1 MTILGKTLPDL
12 DVADLDT
19 AKKIEAFY
27 AGYETALNDAKTMT
41 NRVKLIE
48 TVCNAVFKG
57 LDELFGEDTA
67 KHLFGDKTNISDCV
81 MAVNQMTQEIKQ
93 ADGKLGDELTQ
104 ITKSTGNRAARR
116 SAAKTK
122 K

>member
-12 DVADLDT
+12 DVADLEV
-19 AKKIEAFY
+19 AKKIEGFY
-27 AGYETALNDAKTMT
+27 TGSEAACNDAKMITI
-41 NRVKLIE
+41 RVKLIE
-48 TVCNAVFKG
+48 FVCNAVFDG
-57 LDELFGEDTA
+57 LDELFGEGAA
-67 KHLFGDKTNISDCV
+67 KHLFVDKTNVSDCA
-81 MAVNQMTQEIKQ
+81 MAVSQITQAIRQ